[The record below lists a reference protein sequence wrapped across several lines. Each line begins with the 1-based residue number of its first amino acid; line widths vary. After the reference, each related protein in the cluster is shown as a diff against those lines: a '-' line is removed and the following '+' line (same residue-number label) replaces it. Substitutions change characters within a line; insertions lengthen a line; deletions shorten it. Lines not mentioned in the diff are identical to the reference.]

1 MARTILTFGDTFDYG
16 LSGSTNVIRDNNKL
30 ITSESN
36 FDINSPYKRSRQED
50 LILFGK
56 RDQNSGFVEEY
67 IENRIQVLNNSSSMG
82 YTIPERINKNNIFT
96 IRFNESDKFTNKLD
110 IESREYSSY
119 NDLNLRNYSLRNYF
133 NYLLS
138 IPSSFGGIQSGSQNV
153 TYVDIETAYLP
164 LNGTDEYGYIAN
176 VLNGIGALDTWTTA
190 IKVERVVSNGVAY
203 DCWMYAYD
211 NTVAPLN
218 TLFNRVWTI
227 VQNTTGVYT
236 GKANAAGSVAIN
248 LTDPASGVE
257 NETKIIVI
265 TQSPGTV
272 KVSFVISSGLEGT
285 RTHTYDSATYDR
297 SPLHLAMGG
306 QLNESHGIMVP
317 TQMGTARNIAMIVVN
332 GEIPVS
338 ELTNWI
344 TNKNAKNVIS
354 NLRNYWPL
362 AQASGASVPDI
373 INGQNMTLVNI
384 DSSSLVSL

>member
-218 TLFNRVWTI
+218 TIFNRVWTI
-227 VQNTTGVYT
+227 VQNGTGLYC
-236 GKANAAGSVAIN
+236 GKANSGGSAAIN
-248 LTDPASGVE
+248 STDPASSSVDT
-257 NETKIIVI
+257 TKIIVI
-265 TQSPGTV
+265 TQSPGSV
-272 KVSFVISSGLEGT
+272 KVSFITASGLESSK
-285 RTHTYDSATYDR
+285 THTYDSATYDR
-297 SPLHLAMGG
+297 VPLHLAMGG

-317 TQMGTARNIAMIVVN
+317 TQMGTARNIGMVVVN
-332 GEIPVS
+332 GEIPVT

-344 TNKNAKNVIS
+344 TNRNARNVIS

>member
-119 NDLNLRNYSLRNYF
+119 NDLNLRNYNLRNHF

-138 IPSSFGGIQSGSQNV
+138 IPSSFGGVQSGSQNIV
-153 TYVDIETAYLP
+153 YADIETAYLP
-164 LNGTDEYGYIAN
+164 LNGIDEYGYIAN
-176 VLNGIGALDTWTTA
+176 GLNGIGALDTWTVA
-190 IKVERVVSNGVAY
+190 LKVERVVTNGVAF

-211 NTVAPLN
+211 NTVTPLN
-218 TLFNRVWTI
+218 SVNNRVWTV
-227 VQNTTGVYT
+227 VQNGTGLYA
-236 GKANAAGSVAIN
+236 GKANAAGSVAVN
-248 LTDPASGVE
+248 STDPGSSTE
-257 NETKIIVI
+257 NATKIIAI
-265 TQSPGTV
+265 TQSSGSI
-272 KVSFVISSGLEGT
+272 KVSFITSSGLEGT
-285 RTHTYDSATYDR
+285 KTHTYDSATYDR
-297 SPLHLAMGG
+297 AALHLAMGG

-317 TQMGTARNIAMIVVN
+317 SQMGTARNIGMIVVN

-344 TNKNAKNVIS
+344 TNKNARNVIS

-362 AQASGASVPDI
+362 AQASGTDVPDI
-373 INGQNMTLVNI
+373 INSQNMTLVNI